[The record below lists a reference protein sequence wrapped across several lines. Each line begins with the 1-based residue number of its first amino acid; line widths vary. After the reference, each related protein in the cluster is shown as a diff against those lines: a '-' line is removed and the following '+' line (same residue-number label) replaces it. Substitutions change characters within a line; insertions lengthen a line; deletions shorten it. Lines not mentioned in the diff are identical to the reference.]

1 MMKILILI
9 TAYSLAFLC
18 LGCKTIDERD
28 SQRQHKQ
35 FKIIGLYKDM
45 FRGSILFAC
54 DDIQHE
60 KYLVLSDTGCIDKT
74 GIGRKLLQLNDTIEI
89 TIHSRPK
96 PVVEDFI
103 DNSTFHLQRKTS
115 LFLISFD
122 TTSFDTTKW
131 NDINDFK
138 IVSPIAIRS
147 KDSIVPNF
155 YYSPDI
161 CGQYLMKK

>member
-74 GIGRKLLQLNDTIEI
+74 SIDRKLLQINDTIEI
-89 TIHSRPK
+89 TIQSRTK

-103 DNSTFHLQRKTS
+103 DTSTFHLQRKTS

-122 TTSFDTTKW
+122 TTKW
-131 NDINDFK
+131 NDINDFN
-138 IVSPIAIRS
+138 IVSPITIRS

>member
-1 MMKILILI
+1 MKILILI

-74 GIGRKLLQLNDTIEI
+74 SIGRKLLQLNDTIEI

-103 DNSTFHLQRKTS
+103 NNSTFHLQRKTS